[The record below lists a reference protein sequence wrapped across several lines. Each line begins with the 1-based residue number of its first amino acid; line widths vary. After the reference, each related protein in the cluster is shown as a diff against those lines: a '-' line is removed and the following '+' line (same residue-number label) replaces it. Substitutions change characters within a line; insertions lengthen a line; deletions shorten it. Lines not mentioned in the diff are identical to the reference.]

1 MPHLTPY
8 LRAGYAGIVLIT
20 HEEQRSFAWLQQTAR
35 DAEYSLCEW
44 NAVDGLIHHSA
55 EPPSV
60 SATDGGLPEMLTRVA
75 SLPEQTILLI
85 RDAHLLLAEP
95 NAHLYTLM
103 KKALHH
109 AKSAG
114 ITLVLPMP
122 EFKLPTDL
130 EKWFQVMDFD
140 LPGRDEMLQIMEQLI
155 EGGKKANAA
164 RHLPE
169 GDALDIVCDAAAG
182 LTAAEAEN
190 ALALSLLGNLTF
202 DPAIVLREKAA
213 TIRKNGLVEYLEPKL
228 TLDDV
233 GGWDAFKAA
242 IHVQRH
248 QFSKAADT
256 YRLKPTKGVLLVGQA
271 GTGKSLTAAII
282 GTVLNIPVL
291 RLDASDLMGSLV
303 GQSEGNWKKVM
314 NIATSLGKCVLY
326 IDEVDGLTA
335 GAQSSGKT
343 DGGTT
348 ARLNKSIIQD
358 IQNSSG
364 VFFVF
369 TANDIDNIPDP
380 IIDRLDGW
388 SVELPNDT
396 ERGEIWQIQMRH
408 TGRDHKTVCPKGLAS
423 IVKHTDGFS
432 GRQIE
437 RVWAK
442 ALCHSFNDGQ
452 REPQEKDILDALKGE
467 VPTSKTMAA
476 QIEQR
481 RARLE
486 GKAKPVTSPTMK
498 TLMTGKNR
506 HVAG

>member
-1 MPHLTPY
+1 MKK
-8 LRAGYAGIVLIT
+8 
-20 HEEQRSFAWLQQTAR
+20 
-35 DAEYSLCEW
+35 
-44 NAVDGLIHHSA
+44 
-55 EPPSV
+55 
-60 SATDGGLPEMLTRVA
+60 
-75 SLPEQTILLI
+75 
-85 RDAHLLLAEP
+85 LLAP
-95 NAHLYTLM
+95 LF
-103 KKALHH
+103 AL
-109 AKSAG
+109 
-114 ITLVLPMP
+114 
-122 EFKLPTDL
+122 
-130 EKWFQVMDFD
+130 
-140 LPGRDEMLQIMEQLI
+140 
-155 EGGKKANAA
+155 AA
-164 RHLPE
+164 F
-169 GDALDIVCDAAAG
+169 AG

-213 TIRKNGLVEYLEPKL
+213 TIRKNGLVEYVEPEIN
-228 TLDDV
+228 LDDV

-248 QFSKAADT
+248 QFSKAAAN
-256 YRLKPTKGVLLVGQA
+256 YRLRPTKGVLLVGQG
-271 GTGKSLTAAII
+271 GTGKSLIAPII

-314 NIATSLGKCVLY
+314 QIARSLKKCLLF
-326 IDEVDGLTA
+326 IDEVDGMTS
-335 GAQSSGKT
+335 GAASSGKT

-348 ARLNKSIIQD
+348 MRLIKSMLQD
-358 IQNSSG
+358 IQDSTG
-364 VFFVF
+364 IFFVF

-380 IIDRLDGW
+380 LIDRLDLW

-396 ERGEIWQIQMRH
+396 ERGEIWQIQMRRE
-408 TGRDHKTVCPKGLAS
+408 GRDHKSVCPKGLAS
-423 IVKHTDGFS
+423 IVKHTEGFS

-442 ALCHSFNDGQ
+442 ALCHAFNDGQ
-452 REPQEKDILDALKGE
+452 REPKEADILEALKGE

>member
-35 DAEYSLCEW
+35 DAGYSLCEW
-44 NAVDGLIHHSA
+44 NAVDGLINHSA
-55 EPPSV
+55 EPTLSP
-60 SATDGGLPEMLTRVA
+60 TDGGLAEMLTRVA

-95 NAHLYTLM
+95 NAYLYTLM

-122 EFKLPTDL
+122 EFKLPVDL

-140 LPGRDEMLQIMEQLI
+140 LPGREEMVQIMTQLI
-155 EGGKKANAA
+155 AGGQTALPG

-213 TIRKNGLVEYLEPKL
+213 TIRKNGLVEYVEPEIN
-228 TLDDV
+228 LDAV

-248 QFSKAADT
+248 QFSKAAAD
-256 YRLKPTKGVLLVGQA
+256 YRLRPTKGVLLVGQG
-271 GTGKSLTAAII
+271 GTGKSLIAPII

-314 NIATSLGKCVLY
+314 QIARSLKKCLLF
-326 IDEVDGLTA
+326 IDEVDGMTS
-335 GAQSSGKT
+335 GASSSGKT

-348 ARLNKSIIQD
+348 MRLIKSMLQD
-358 IQNSSG
+358 IQDSTG
-364 VFFVF
+364 IFFVF

-380 IIDRLDGW
+380 LIDRLDLW

-408 TGRDHKTVCPKGLAS
+408 TGREHKTVCPKGLAS
-423 IVKHTDGFS
+423 IVKHTEGFS

-442 ALCHSFNDGQ
+442 ALCHAFNDGQ
-452 REPQEKDILDALKGE
+452 REPVEKDILEALKGE

-506 HVAG
+506 TVAG